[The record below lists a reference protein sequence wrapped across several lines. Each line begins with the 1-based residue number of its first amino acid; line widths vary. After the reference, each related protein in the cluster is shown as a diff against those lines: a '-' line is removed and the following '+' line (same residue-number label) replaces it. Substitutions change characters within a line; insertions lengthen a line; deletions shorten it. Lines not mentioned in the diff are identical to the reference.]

1 MSNKLEYKID
11 KEHDHVKLREFL
23 THVKKLSGRL
33 IKGAARDGR
42 ITVNSNVVKL
52 NYILECDD
60 IVEVDV
66 DKEEDQNIEPQK
78 MDIDVVY
85 EDDDMVIVN
94 KPANMV
100 VHPTKSHPDGTLSN
114 GLLYYFREKG
124 EGCIVRLVSRLDMDT
139 SGLIIIAKNQF
150 SHMALSRNIKGKDFQ
165 KSYLAVVHGNMENS
179 KGTIDLPIYWNKD
192 KGIKRIVDDRGQQ
205 SITDYEVIE
214 RYSKGDLVKLTLRTG
229 RTHQIR
235 VHLSHL
241 GYPIFG
247 DALYGTGDDA
257 EYISRQ
263 ALHAYKLSFKHPRTG
278 NMINIESQIPED
290 IMELINK
297 IKNKN
302 F

>member
-11 KEHDHVKLREFL
+11 NEHDHVKLREFL

-42 ITVNSNVVKL
+42 ITVNNKVVKL
-52 NYILECDD
+52 NYILECND

-78 MDIDVVY
+78 MDIDIVY

-150 SHMALSRNIKGKDFQ
+150 SHMALSGNIKGRDFQ
-165 KSYLAVVHGNMENS
+165 KSYLAVVHGNMEHSN
-179 KGTIDLPIYWNKD
+179 GTIDLPIYWDKD
-192 KGIKRIVDDRGQQ
+192 KGIKRTVDDRGQQ
-205 SITDYEVIE
+205 SITDYKVLEQ
-214 RYSKGDLVKLTLRTG
+214 YNKGDLVKLTLRTG

-241 GYPIFG
+241 GHPIFG
-247 DALYGTGDDA
+247 DALYGTGDDG
-257 EYISRQ
+257 EYIGRQ

-278 NMINIESQIPED
+278 NMINIESRIPED
-290 IMELINK
+290 IMELIKK

>member
-23 THVKKLSGRL
+23 THIKKLSGRL

-42 ITVNSNVVKL
+42 ITVNSKVVKL

-60 IVEVDV
+60 IVHVDV

-78 MDIDVVY
+78 MYIDVVY

-179 KGTIDLPIYWNKD
+179 KGTIDLPIYWDKD
-192 KGIKRIVDDRGQQ
+192 KGIKRTVDDRGQQ